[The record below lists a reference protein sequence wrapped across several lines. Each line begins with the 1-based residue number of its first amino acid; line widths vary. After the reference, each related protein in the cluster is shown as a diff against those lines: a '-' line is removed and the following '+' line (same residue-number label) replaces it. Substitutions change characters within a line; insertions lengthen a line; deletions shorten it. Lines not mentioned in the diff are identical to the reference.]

1 MTSARPAAPE
11 PSTVPK
17 QLRAA
22 LERALAPRSLEIVD
36 DSARHAGHAGA
47 AAGGH
52 FRVTVVAD
60 AFCGRTQLER
70 HRLVYE
76 AVAPLM
82 QHGVHALNIVAR
94 APDE

>member
-1 MTSARPAAPE
+1 VSGVHPAPPE
-11 PSTVPK
+11 RGAVLAA
-17 QLRAA
+17 LRAA
-22 LERALAPRSLEIVD
+22 LERTLTPRSLEIVD

-52 FRVTVVAD
+52 FRVTLVAE
-60 AFCGRTQLER
+60 AFRGRSQLER
-70 HRLVYE
+70 HRLVYD

-82 QHGVHALNIVAR
+82 QRGVHALNIEAR